1 MLQGIYQKCFPKT
14 VDNDDLPKSHKS
26 VLERICY
33 GHKLAH
39 FGEYDITN
47 IGAQELA
54 EQGCRFLV
62 LEKPMGMVFLT
73 IIVGKDSPF
82 RKVFDFQ

>member
-1 MLQGIYQKCFPKT
+1 MLQGIYKKCFPKT
-14 VDNDDLPKSHKS
+14 ADSDLPAGHES
-26 VLERICY
+26 VLEHVCH
-33 GHKLAH
+33 GHKIAH

-47 IGAQELA
+47 IAAKKLA

-73 IIVGKDSPF
+73 IIVGKESPF
-82 RKVFDFQ
+82 REVFDFQ